1 LLYYED
7 DNTPLIGDKIY
18 NVENSNIGEDSLEN
32 QIKKLLDFIVDNYS
46 KEEKLGYIYD
56 EKSNDRDVTK

>member
-18 NVENSNIGEDSLEN
+18 NVENPNIGEDSLEN

-46 KEEKLGYIYD
+46 EEEKLGYIYD